1 MSKTKVETWIEK
13 KQYWEE
19 QKEDCV
25 RYFSYIEDRMIF
37 NGLKLILDVDN
48 GSYGG
53 MSLARRHKFVHLEEL
68 FDSDY
73 SEILYKEVLKYI
85 NKRVKARMQKAE
97 KEIDKYAQL
106 LDNLAILAEKQ

>member
-1 MSKTKVETWIEK
+1 MK
-13 KQYWEE
+13 KSGIG
-19 QKEDCV
+19 KNKKKDCA

-48 GSYGG
+48 
-53 MSLARRHKFVHLEEL
+53 KFAHLEEL
-68 FDSDY
+68 FDSEY

>member
-13 KQYWEE
+13 KRYWEE
-19 QKEDCV
+19 QKKDCA

-48 GSYGG
+48 
-53 MSLARRHKFVHLEEL
+53 KFVHLEEL